1 MCFFGHFKMSSIF
14 RNFMEAIGNK
24 KNAPKFTCK
33 ICDYNTSKTSSYKQ
47 HLLSAKHLAAENIQN
62 VPKLDLA
69 PQPMSKKYACV
80 SCGHQYASKSGLWKH
95 SAKCKEKINTL
106 PNNTIQLTE
115 LVMKLIHQNQELSK
129 QLVELSKISKPNTTN
144 NTTNNVNNNSFNLNF
159 YLNDT
164 CKDAIN
170 INEFVDS
177 LVLSVNDLEETARI
191 GYANGI
197 SKIFINGLQKLDVSK
212 RPLHCSDLKRNTLYV
227 KNENQWIKETDEKP
241 ILTKAIKQVANKN
254 IKNIF
259 EWQKFN
265 PEYNDP
271 DSKQNDKY
279 NKIICESMSGST
291 KEEQIKNYEKIVS
304 NVVKEVVIEKE

>member
-1 MCFFGHFKMSSIF
+1 MNAKICHRFFCEKC
-14 RNFMEAIGNK
+14 EYKTNK
-24 KNAPKFTCK
+24 KSSFDSHLLSIKHNLTTPLLPTCK
-33 ICDYNTSKTSSYKQ
+33 IYSCSNCSKSFTDRAGLWRHSK
-47 HLLSAKHLAAENIQN
+47 KIC
-62 VPKLDLA
+62 LA
-69 PQPMSKKYACV
+69 P
-80 SCGHQYASKSGLWKH
+80 
-95 SAKCKEKINTL
+95 EIINIL
-106 PNNTIQLTE
+106 PNNTKQLTD
-115 LVMKLIHQNQELSK
+115 LVMKLIDQNQELSK
-129 QLVELSKISKPNTTN
+129 QLVELSKNSKPNTTN
-144 NTTNNVNNNSFNLNF
+144 NVNNNCNNNSFNLNF

-177 LVLSVNDLEETARI
+177 LVLSVNDLEETARV

-227 KNENQWIKETDEKP
+227 KNENQWIKETNEKP

-259 EWQKFN
+259 EWQKTN

-291 KEEQIKNYEKIVS
+291 KEEQLKNYEKIVS
-304 NVVKEVVIEKE
+304 NVVKEVVIGKI

>member
-1 MCFFGHFKMSSIF
+1 MTTIPNAKICHRFFCEKCDYKT
-14 RNFMEAIGNK
+14 NK
-24 KNAPKFTCK
+24 KSSFDAHLLSFKHNLTTPLLPTCK
-33 ICDYNTSKTSSYKQ
+33 IYCCPN
-47 HLLSAKHLAAENIQN
+47 
-62 VPKLDLA
+62 
-69 PQPMSKKYACV
+69 C
-80 SCGHQYASKSGLWKH
+80 SKSFIDRAGLWRHRKKIC
-95 SAKCKEKINTL
+95 SAPEINTL
-106 PNNTIQLTE
+106 PNNTKQLTD
-115 LVMKLIHQNQELSK
+115 LVMKLIDQNQELSK
-129 QLVELSKISKPNTTN
+129 QLVELSKNSKPNTTN
-144 NTTNNVNNNSFNLNF
+144 NINNNVNTNNSFNLNF

-227 KNENQWIKETDEKP
+227 KNENKWIKETDEKP

-259 EWQKFN
+259 EWQKTN

-291 KEEQIKNYEKIVS
+291 KEEQLKNYEKIVS

>member
-1 MCFFGHFKMSSIF
+1 
-14 RNFMEAIGNK
+14 
-24 KNAPKFTCK
+24 
-33 ICDYNTSKTSSYKQ
+33 
-47 HLLSAKHLAAENIQN
+47 
-62 VPKLDLA
+62 
-69 PQPMSKKYACV
+69 
-80 SCGHQYASKSGLWKH
+80 
-95 SAKCKEKINTL
+95 
-106 PNNTIQLTE
+106 
-115 LVMKLIHQNQELSK
+115 MKLIDQNQELSK

-144 NTTNNVNNNSFNLNF
+144 NINNNVNTNNSFNLNF

-227 KNENQWIKETDEKP
+227 KNENKWIKETDEKP

-259 EWQKFN
+259 EWQKTN

-291 KEEQIKNYEKIVS
+291 KEEQLKNYEKIVS